1 MNYRDLGRT
10 GIKVS
15 EIGFGC
21 GNVGGLMIRG
31 DPKDRVRAVARAME
45 LGINYFDTAPS
56 YGDGQSE
63 RNLGLVLKKLRPQ
76 VHVGTK
82 VRLEPQDMADIRGGV
97 IRSVED
103 SLGRL
108 GRDSVDLIQ
117 LHNRIAAQ
125 RQAAQD
131 FLSTDD
137 VLAEVVEAFQALR
150 SQGKVRFYGITG
162 GGETSALH
170 QVIASGALYTVQ
182 AFYNLLNPSAGAGV
196 PPGFPAQ
203 DFCRLVDKAA
213 ENGMG
218 VLAIRVLA
226 AGALSGVA
234 ERNPVAVTTVSP
246 MGSGRDYREDVDR
259 AGRFSFLVR
268 EGHVADL
275 VEAALRFVLGKQEVS
290 TVLVG
295 YSSLEHLEKAVAAA
309 SRGPL
314 PEEVVSRLTAVWA
327 GFAER

>member
-10 GIKVS
+10 GMRVS

-31 DPKDRVRAVARAME
+31 EPRERVRAVARAME

-63 RNLGLVLKKLRPQ
+63 RNLGLVLKELRPQ
-76 VHVGTK
+76 VYVGTK
-82 VRLEPQDMADIRGGV
+82 VRLVAQDMADIKGGV

-108 GRDSVDLIQ
+108 GRDYVDLIQ
-117 LHNRIAAQ
+117 LHNRIAVQ
-125 RQAAQD
+125 RQMAQD
-131 FLSTDD
+131 FLSTSD
-137 VLAEVVEAFQALR
+137 VLGQVVEAFQSLQA
-150 SQGKVRFYGITG
+150 QGKVRFYGITG
-162 GGETSALH
+162 GGETNALH

-182 AFYNLLNPSAGAGV
+182 AFYNLLNPSAGAEA

-203 DFCRLVDKAA
+203 DFGRLVDKAA
-213 ENGMG
+213 EKEMG

-234 ERNPVAVTTVSP
+234 ERHPVAVPTVAP
-246 MGSGRDYREDVDR
+246 MGSGRDYREDLGR

-275 VEAALRFVLGKQEVS
+275 IEAAVRFALGNRGIS

-295 YSSLEHLEKAVAAA
+295 YSDLEHLEKAVEYA

-314 PEEVVSRLTAVWA
+314 PAEVVSRLPAVWA
-327 GFAER
+327 GFARR

>member
-1 MNYRDLGRT
+1 
-10 GIKVS
+10 
-15 EIGFGC
+15 
-21 GNVGGLMIRG
+21 
-31 DPKDRVRAVARAME
+31 ME
-45 LGINYFDTAPS
+45 LGINYFDTASS

-63 RNLGLVLKKLRPQ
+63 RNLGLVLKELRPQ
-76 VHVGTK
+76 VYVGTK
-82 VRLEPQDMADIRGGV
+82 VRLEPQDMADIKGGV

-108 GRDSVDLIQ
+108 GRDYVDLIQ
-117 LHNRIAAQ
+117 LHNRIAGR

-131 FLSTDD
+131 FLSTSD
-137 VLAEVVEAFQALR
+137 VLGQVVEAFQTLQA
-150 SQGKVRFYGITG
+150 QGKVRFYGITG

-196 PPGFPAQ
+196 PPHFPAQ
-203 DFCRLVDKAA
+203 DFGRLVDKAA
-213 ENGMG
+213 EKEMG
-218 VLAIRVLA
+218 VIAIRVLA
-226 AGALSGVA
+226 AGALSGVV
-234 ERNPVAVTTVSP
+234 ERHPVAVPTVAP

-275 VEAALRFVLGKQEVS
+275 VEGALRFVLGKEEVS

-295 YSSLEHLEKAVAAA
+295 YSDLEHLEKAVEYA

-314 PEEVVSRLTAVWA
+314 PAEVASRLPAVWA
-327 GFAER
+327 GFARG